1 MVSSSNNNNN
11 NNNNNNKG
19 HSHGKFESCLSK
31 IKKKLKYVKGVSQ
44 VLYFW
49 KNVCL
54 VLNTM
59 INFDVLMSISP

>member
-1 MVSSSNNNNN
+1 MVNLNHVSQ
-11 NNNNNNKG
+11 
-19 HSHGKFESCLSK
+19 
-31 IKKKLKYVKGVSQ
+31 KKKNLKYVKGVSQ